1 MKKLKFGLAT
11 QILIGLILGVVVGA
25 IFFGNPGVE
34 TYLKPIGDFFLRL
47 IKMIVIPIVVSSLIL
62 GVAGAGDG
70 KKVGKLGFRTILY
83 FEIITTFAIILGLVL
98 ANFVQPGAG
107 VDFGNTEKQ
116 DISQYV
122 ETEKEQSGKSV
133 ADTFL
138 HIVPTNFFQS
148 LAEGDLLAI
157 IFFTVLFALGVSA
170 IGERGKPV
178 LAFFEGVS
186 HAMFHVVNVVMK
198 AAPFGVFALIG
209 VTVSKFGLESLI
221 SLGKLVGL
229 VYFALA
235 LFLIVVFGII
245 GKMIGVNIFRFL
257 AYMKDEMLLA
267 FSTSSSET
275 VLPRVMD
282 KMERIGC
289 PKGIVSFVI
298 PIGYTFNLDGS
309 VLYQAI
315 AALFLA
321 QVYGIDLTIVQQLTL
336 VLVLMVTSKGMAA
349 VPGTS
354 FVVLLATLGTI
365 GVPAEGL
372 AFIAGVDRIMDMA
385 RTVVNLTGNALAAVV
400 MSKWEGQYDP
410 EKGHRVMTGQDVPE
424 PTQLSS

>member
-1 MKKLKFGLAT
+1 MKRLKFGLAT
-11 QILIGLILGVVVGA
+11 QIFLGLILGVAAGA
-25 IFFGNPGVE
+25 IWFGNPAVA
-34 TYLKPIGDFFLRL
+34 TYLQPVGDLFLRL
-47 IKMIVIPIVVSSLIL
+47 IKMIVIPIVVSSLIV
-62 GVAGAGDG
+62 GVAGAGSG
-70 KKVGKLGFRTILY
+70 KKVGRLGFRTILY
-83 FEIITTFAIILGLVL
+83 FEIITTFAIVLGLL
-98 ANFVQPGAG
+98 LGNIIQPGHG
-107 VDFGNTEKQ
+107 VNFSGAEKQ

-122 ETEKEQSGKSV
+122 ETEKEASTKSV

-157 IFFTVLFALGVSA
+157 ICFTVLFALGVSA
-170 IGERGKPV
+170 IGEKGKPV
-178 LAFFEGVS
+178 LSFFEATS
-186 HAMFHVVNVVMK
+186 QAMFHVVNIVMK
-198 AAPFGVFALIG
+198 FAPFGVFALIG
-209 VTVSKFGLESLI
+209 VTVSKFGFSSLL
-221 SLGKLVGL
+221 SLGKLVLL
-229 VYFALA
+229 VYLALA
-235 LFLIVVFGII
+235 FFLIVIFGIV
-245 GKMIGVNIFRFL
+245 GKLCGINIFKFL
-257 AYMKDEMLLA
+257 AYMKDELLLA
-267 FSTSSSET
+267 YSTSSSET
-275 VLPRVMD
+275 VLPRVME
-282 KMERIGC
+282 KMEKIGC

-321 QVYGIDLTIVQQLTL
+321 QVYGIDLSIGQQLTL
-336 VLVLMVTSKGMAA
+336 ILVLMVTSKGMAA

-400 MSKWEGQYDP
+400 MSKWEGEYDAV
-410 EKGHRVMTGQDVPE
+410 KGQTVLNQRE
-424 PTQLSS
+424 PADMKMSG

>member
-1 MKKLKFGLAT
+1 MKKKIKFGLAT
-11 QILIGLILGVVVGA
+11 QIFLGLILGVVVGA
-25 IFFGNPGVE
+25 IWFNNPNIE
-34 TYLKPIGDFFLRL
+34 TYLKPVGDLFLRL
-47 IKMIVIPIVVSSLIL
+47 IKMIVVPIVVSSLIV
-62 GVAGAGDG
+62 GVAGAGSG
-70 KKVGKLGFRTILY
+70 KKVGRIGFRTILY

-98 ANFVQPGAG
+98 ANVFQPGHG
-107 VDFGNTEKQ
+107 VNYTTGEKT

-122 ETEKEQSGKSV
+122 QTEKEASTKSV

-157 IFFTVLFALGVSA
+157 ICFTVFFALGISA
-170 IGERGKPV
+170 IGEKGKPV
-178 LAFFEGVS
+178 LAFFEATS
-186 HAMFHVVNVVMK
+186 QAMFHVVNLVMK
-198 AAPFGVFALIG
+198 FAPLGVFALIG
-209 VTVSKFGLESLI
+209 VTVSKFGFSSLL
-221 SLGKLVGL
+221 SLGKLVIL
-229 VYFALA
+229 VYAALA
-235 LFLIVVFGII
+235 VFLIIVFGIV
-245 GKMIGVNIFRFL
+245 GKMVGVNIFKFL
-257 AYMKDEMLLA
+257 AYLKDELLLA
-267 FSTSSSET
+267 YTTSSSET
-275 VLPRVMD
+275 VLPRVME
-282 KMERIGC
+282 KMEKIGC

-321 QVYGIDLTIVQQLTL
+321 QASGIDLSIGQQITL
-336 VLVLMVTSKGMAA
+336 ILVLMVTSKGMAA

-400 MSKWEGQYDP
+400 MSKWEGEYDTS
-410 EKGHRVMTGQDVPE
+410 KGEAVLNKSE
-424 PTQLSS
+424 PIDMKMSG

>member
-107 VDFGNTEKQ
+107 VDFGHTEKQ

-122 ETEKEQSGKSV
+122 ETEKEQSSKSV

-235 LFLIVVFGII
+235 LFLIVVFGIN

-336 VLVLMVTSKGMAA
+336 ILVLMVTSKGMAA

>member
-1 MKKLKFGLAT
+1 MKKLRFGLAT
-11 QILIGLILGVVVGA
+11 QIFVGLILGVVVGV
-25 IFFGNPGVE
+25 IWYGNPAVV
-34 TYLKPIGDFFLRL
+34 TYLQPVGDLFLRL
-47 IKMIVIPIVVSSLIL
+47 IKMIVIPIVVSSLII
-62 GVAGAGDG
+62 GVAGAGSG
-70 KKVGKLGFRTILY
+70 KQVGKLGFRTILY
-83 FEIITTFAIILGLVL
+83 FEIITTFAIILGLAL
-98 ANFVQPGAG
+98 ANLFQPGTG
-107 VDFGNTEKQ
+107 VNIESAQKS

-122 ETEKEQSGKSV
+122 ETEKEQSTKSI
-133 ADTFL
+133 AETFL

-157 IFFTVLFALGVSA
+157 ICFTVLFALGISA

-178 LAFFEGVS
+178 LAFFDGVS
-186 HAMFHVVNVVMK
+186 HAMFHVVNLVMK
-198 AAPFGVFALIG
+198 VAPFGVFALIG
-209 VTVSKFGLESLI
+209 VTVSKFGLGSLL

-229 VYFALA
+229 VYVALA
-235 LFLIVVFGII
+235 FFLIVIFGIV
-245 GKMIGVNIFRFL
+245 GKLAGVNIFKFL
-257 AYMKDEMLLA
+257 AYMKDEILLA

-275 VLPRVMD
+275 VLPRIME
-282 KMERIGC
+282 KMEKIGC
-289 PKGIVSFVI
+289 PKGIVSFVV

-309 VLYQAI
+309 VLYQSI

-321 QVYGIDLTIVQQLTL
+321 QVYGIDLTIWHQITL

-385 RTVVNLTGNALAAVV
+385 RTVVNLTGNALASVV

-410 EKGHRVMTGQDVPE
+410 VKGAEIMSRSKTEQDA
-424 PTQLSS
+424 TISG

>member
-1 MKKLKFGLAT
+1 M
-11 QILIGLILGVVVGA
+11 
-25 IFFGNPGVE
+25 
-34 TYLKPIGDFFLRL
+34 
-47 IKMIVIPIVVSSLIL
+47 
-62 GVAGAGDG
+62 
-70 KKVGKLGFRTILY
+70 
-83 FEIITTFAIILGLVL
+83 LGLL
-98 ANFVQPGAG
+98 LGNIIQPGHG
-107 VDFGNTEKQ
+107 VNFSGAEKQ

-122 ETEKEQSGKSV
+122 ETEKEASTKSV

-157 IFFTVLFALGVSA
+157 ICFTVLFALGVSA
-170 IGERGKPV
+170 IGEKGKPV
-178 LAFFEGVS
+178 LSFFEATS
-186 HAMFHVVNVVMK
+186 QAMFHVVNIVMK
-198 AAPFGVFALIG
+198 FAPFGVFALIG
-209 VTVSKFGLESLI
+209 VTVSKFGFSSLL
-221 SLGKLVGL
+221 SLGKLVLL
-229 VYFALA
+229 VYLALA
-235 LFLIVVFGII
+235 FFLIVIFGIV
-245 GKMIGVNIFRFL
+245 GKLCGINIFKFL
-257 AYMKDEMLLA
+257 AFLKDELLLA
-267 FSTSSSET
+267 YSTSSSET
-275 VLPRVMD
+275 VLPRVME
-282 KMERIGC
+282 KMEKIGC

-321 QVYGIDLTIVQQLTL
+321 QVYGIDLSIGQQLTL
-336 VLVLMVTSKGMAA
+336 ILVLMVTSKGMAA

-400 MSKWEGQYDP
+400 MSKWEGEYDAV
-410 EKGHRVMTGQDVPE
+410 KGQNVLNQRE
-424 PTQLSS
+424 PADIEVSG

>member
-1 MKKLKFGLAT
+1 MKKLKLGLAT

>member
-1 MKKLKFGLAT
+1 MKRLKFGLAT
-11 QILIGLILGVVVGA
+11 QIFLGLILGVAAGA
-25 IFFGNPGVE
+25 IWFGNPAVA
-34 TYLKPIGDFFLRL
+34 TYLQPVGDLFLRL
-47 IKMIVIPIVVSSLIL
+47 IKMIVIPIVVSSLIV
-62 GVAGAGDG
+62 GVAGAGSG
-70 KKVGKLGFRTILY
+70 KKVGRLSFRTILY
-83 FEIITTFAIILGLVL
+83 FEIITTFAIVLGLL
-98 ANFVQPGAG
+98 LGNIVQPGHG
-107 VDFGNTEKQ
+107 VNFSGAEKQ

-122 ETEKEQSGKSV
+122 ETEKEASTKSV

-157 IFFTVLFALGVSA
+157 ICFTVLFALGVSA
-170 IGERGKPV
+170 IGEKGKPV
-178 LAFFEGVS
+178 LSFFEATS
-186 HAMFHVVNVVMK
+186 QAMFHVVNIVMK
-198 AAPFGVFALIG
+198 FAPFGVFALIG
-209 VTVSKFGLESLI
+209 VTVSKFGFSSLL
-221 SLGKLVGL
+221 SLGKLVLL
-229 VYFALA
+229 VYLALA
-235 LFLIVVFGII
+235 FFLIVIFGIV
-245 GKMIGVNIFRFL
+245 GKLCGINIFKFL
-257 AYMKDEMLLA
+257 AYLKDELLLA
-267 FSTSSSET
+267 YSTSSSET
-275 VLPRVMD
+275 VLPRVME
-282 KMERIGC
+282 KMEKIGC

-321 QVYGIDLTIVQQLTL
+321 QVYGIDLSIGQQLTL
-336 VLVLMVTSKGMAA
+336 ILVLMVTSKGMAA

-400 MSKWEGQYDP
+400 MSKWEGEYDAI
-410 EKGHRVMTGQDVPE
+410 KGQTVLNQRE
-424 PTQLSS
+424 PADMKISG

>member
-1 MKKLKFGLAT
+1 MKRLKFGLAT
-11 QILIGLILGVVVGA
+11 QIFLGLILGVAAGA
-25 IFFGNPGVE
+25 IWFGNPAVA
-34 TYLKPIGDFFLRL
+34 TYLQPVGDLFLRL
-47 IKMIVIPIVVSSLIL
+47 IKMIVIPIVVSSLIV
-62 GVAGAGDG
+62 GVAGAGSG
-70 KKVGKLGFRTILY
+70 KKVGRLGFRTILY
-83 FEIITTFAIILGLVL
+83 FEIITTFAIVLGLL
-98 ANFVQPGAG
+98 LGNIIQPGHG
-107 VDFGNTEKQ
+107 VNFSGAEKQ

-122 ETEKEQSGKSV
+122 ETEKAASTKSV

-157 IFFTVLFALGVSA
+157 ICFTVLFALGVSA
-170 IGERGKPV
+170 IGEKGKPV
-178 LAFFEGVS
+178 LSFFEATS
-186 HAMFHVVNVVMK
+186 QAMFHVVNIVMK
-198 AAPFGVFALIG
+198 FAPFGVFALIG
-209 VTVSKFGLESLI
+209 VTVSKFGFSSLL
-221 SLGKLVGL
+221 SLGKLVLL
-229 VYFALA
+229 VYLALA
-235 LFLIVVFGII
+235 FFLIVIFGIV
-245 GKMIGVNIFRFL
+245 GKLCGINIFKFL
-257 AYMKDEMLLA
+257 AYMKDELLLA
-267 FSTSSSET
+267 YSTSSSET
-275 VLPRVMD
+275 VLPRVME
-282 KMERIGC
+282 KMEKIGC

-321 QVYGIDLTIVQQLTL
+321 QVYGIDLSIGQQLTL
-336 VLVLMVTSKGMAA
+336 ILVLMVTSKGMAA

-400 MSKWEGQYDP
+400 MSKWEGEYDAV
-410 EKGHRVMTGQDVPE
+410 KGQTVLNQRE
-424 PTQLSS
+424 PADMKMSG

>member
-275 VLPRVMD
+275 VLPRVMN

>member
-1 MKKLKFGLAT
+1 MLRQERFGSE
-11 QILIGLILGVVVGA
+11 I
-25 IFFGNPGVE
+25 
-34 TYLKPIGDFFLRL
+34 LRL
-47 IKMIVIPIVVSSLIL
+47 QRIYLTRRRFVLKINQNDCDSYCRFKLDCR
-62 GVAGAGDG
+62 GCGGRRRQ
-70 KKVGKLGFRTILY
+70 KVGRLGFRTILY
-83 FEIITTFAIILGLVL
+83 FEIITTFAIVLGLL
-98 ANFVQPGAG
+98 LGNIIQPGHG
-107 VDFGNTEKQ
+107 VNFSGAEKQ

-122 ETEKEQSGKSV
+122 ETEKEASTKSV

-157 IFFTVLFALGVSA
+157 ICFTVLFALGVSA
-170 IGERGKPV
+170 IGEKGKPV
-178 LAFFEGVS
+178 LSFFEATS
-186 HAMFHVVNVVMK
+186 QAMFHVVNIVMK
-198 AAPFGVFALIG
+198 FAPFGVFALIG
-209 VTVSKFGLESLI
+209 VTVSKFGFSSLL
-221 SLGKLVGL
+221 SLGKLVLL
-229 VYFALA
+229 VYLALA
-235 LFLIVVFGII
+235 FFLIVIFGIV
-245 GKMIGVNIFRFL
+245 GKLCGINIFKFL
-257 AYMKDEMLLA
+257 AYLKDELLLA
-267 FSTSSSET
+267 YSTSSSET
-275 VLPRVMD
+275 VLPRVME
-282 KMERIGC
+282 KMEKIGC

-321 QVYGIDLTIVQQLTL
+321 QVYGIDLSIGQRLTL
-336 VLVLMVTSKGMAA
+336 ILVLMVTSKGMGA

-400 MSKWEGQYDP
+400 MSKWEGEYDAV
-410 EKGHRVMTGQDVPE
+410 KGQNVLNQRE
-424 PTQLSS
+424 PADIEVSG